1 MHAIPTAPLQ
11 AVEADHWDQYTMHV
25 LRQFLA
31 VITVHEQSKVEMLI
45 DRPVDMIPLCFAC
58 IRRQSSS
65 ESVFSYYEVYR
76 RTDDDEEY
84 WEFGITDTE
93 VTERE
98 DLKVQIEENVE
109 CTGCERSYAVSIL
122 KRGDRKEK
130 MGYGEVVSESKRSD
144 LDSFN
149 FQDGSQGTRHSR
161 GSSQLLSL
169 WGREN
174 VDDIAGPAEHDGN
187 ENEDEDGEGV
197 NQPKEARSRSKTMT
211 GG

>member
-1 MHAIPTAPLQ
+1 MPIPPAPLQ

-25 LRQFLA
+25 LCQFLA
-31 VITVHEQSKVEMLI
+31 LITVLEQGKVEMLI
-45 DRPVDMIPLCFAC
+45 DRPADMIPLCFAC

-109 CTGCERSYAVSIL
+109 CTGCERSYAVRIL
-122 KRGDRKEK
+122 KSGDRKEK

-149 FQDGSQGTRHSR
+149 LQDGS
-161 GSSQLLSL
+161 
-169 WGREN
+169 
-174 VDDIAGPAEHDGN
+174 
-187 ENEDEDGEGV
+187 
-197 NQPKEARSRSKTMT
+197 
-211 GG
+211 